1 MAKPELLVPNEN
13 FGFQVHYGHSKGDT
27 PDGKE
32 PKAGSRTLKIEYH
45 SLGQNNETSVTRGP
59 VIKKTGWLKKPMWS
73 GVQVPT
79 YRGVFQIQRG
89 VEDK

>member
-1 MAKPELLVPNEN
+1 MRPKKA
-13 FGFQVHYGHSKGDT
+13 FSFQVHYDHSKGNT
-27 PDGKE
+27 PDGEK

-73 GVQVPT
+73 VGASPHLPRCIPNPT
-79 YRGVFQIQRG
+79 G